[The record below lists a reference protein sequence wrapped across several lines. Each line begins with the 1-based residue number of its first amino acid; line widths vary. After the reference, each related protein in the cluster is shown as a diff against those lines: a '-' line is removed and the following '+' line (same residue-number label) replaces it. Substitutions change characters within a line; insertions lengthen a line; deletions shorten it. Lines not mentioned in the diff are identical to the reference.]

1 MSTNTAASRRQAHFN
16 LFIHG
21 VGHHSA
27 AWRAADSHAE
37 RLRSVEYYQELA
49 QIAERGKLDA
59 VFFADGHS
67 TSITAVEDGPLW
79 HLEPL
84 TLLSSLA
91 GATERIGL
99 VSTVSATFFTPFHAA
114 RMLASLDH
122 ISGGRIGWNVVTS
135 MFDAEAQNHGMAQM
149 PEHAVRYA
157 RAEELSL
164 IHI

>member
-1 MSTNTAASRRQAHFN
+1 MCIR
-16 LFIHG
+16 
-21 VGHHSA
+21 
-27 AWRAADSHAE
+27 DS
-37 RLRSVEYYQELA
+37 
-49 QIAERGKLDA
+49 
-59 VFFADGHS
+59 
-67 TSITAVEDGPLW
+67 W

-157 RAEELSL
+157 RAEEFVDVVLRLWQSWPASSILIEREHRADDADAPGRYVDGSQLSEL
-164 IHI
+164 NHDGEHFSVRGPLNVPSPCLLYTSDAADE